1 MDGSDLDDDEDVNP
15 YLARLDQQDN
25 KLGLMGDGTLAGL
38 RDSSGRDI
46 EDIPLSNEQ
55 MGLMD
60 PPLLSAENGQEE
72 DFQGQYGKSGKQA
85 RRRTTK
91 NALRP

>member
-1 MDGSDLDDDEDVNP
+1 MGGSELDDDEDVNP

-25 KLGLMGDGTLAGL
+25 KLGLMEDGTLAAL
-38 RDSSGRDI
+38 RDSSGKDI

-55 MGLMD
+55 MAMMD
-60 PPLLSAENGQEE
+60 AQLLSGDGQEE
-72 DFQGQYGKSGKQA
+72 DFQAEYDKSGK
-85 RRRTTK
+85 RGKRRTTK